1 MDRQTQTRLSPLSKH
16 LPLVATVVK
25 QATKQETGL
34 QTCHGPWMIALP
46 TPRLWKR
53 PGADLQGEQ
62 NKKIDVFDLQDDGR
76 CEADE
81 GGFGGLEHSDDGE
94 RGDTCLQHG

>member
-1 MDRQTQTRLSPLSKH
+1 M
-16 LPLVATVVK
+16 TVVR

-34 QTCHGPWMIALP
+34 QACHGPWVIALSIP
-46 TPRLWKR
+46 R
-53 PGADLQGEQ
+53 PGGRPRGRSAGQA

-81 GGFGGLEHSDDGE
+81 GGFGGL
-94 RGDTCLQHG
+94 